1 MSEESIEETPEE
13 ILIDE
18 NFVKQAYDRVYRELK
33 KAIIGMDEIIKL
45 TFISILSG
53 GHILLEG
60 MPGVG
65 KTYLAQNFAN
75 SIGATFK
82 RIQMTPDMLPADIL
96 GSYIYDQKEGTF
108 KFRRGPIFANIIL
121 ADEINRAPPK
131 TQAALLEAMEER
143 QVTIEGVTYKLPE
156 PFLVIATQ
164 NPVELEGTYPLPEAQ
179 LSRFMMYLFIDYP
192 TEEEELEILKL
203 KLKTTKRVLTS
214 QVISSRTILEM
225 QKFLQTKV
233 DVSEEILRYIKDI
246 IMAIRRDSRVLFGC
260 SPRESISLLL
270 ASKAHALINGRAYV
284 VPDDVKAVAPFT
296 LPHRVFLK
304 PEVELGGV
312 KPIDI
317 ITTALESVPSP

>member
-1 MSEESIEETPEE
+1 
-13 ILIDE
+13 
-18 NFVKQAYDRVYRELK
+18 K